1 MKRFTTRKTAQLGL
15 LFALAMGLSFLE
27 MQITPL
33 LGLAPGVKPGLANVV
48 VMYSMVSMGAFSG
61 LVLTLLKAGFVLMV
75 QGPMAAVL
83 SLCGGLCALGAM
95 VLVHKLK
102 GTDFMLA
109 VAGAVLHNAGQLAA
123 LSFLFIQS
131 GYTFYYAPVLLI
143 SGLCMGTLTSW
154 LLKHMRTRMKKW
166 DS

>member
-15 LFALAMGLSFLE
+15 LFALAMALSFLE

-75 QGPMAAVL
+75 QGPD
-83 SLCGGLCALGAM
+83 GGGAEFMRRALRIGRN
-95 VLVHKLK
+95 
-102 GTDFMLA
+102 G
-109 VAGAVLHNAGQLAA
+109 AGAQAERDGLYAG
-123 LSFLFIQS
+123 
-131 GYTFYYAPVLLI
+131 GYRSCIA
-143 SGLCMGTLTSW
+143 
-154 LLKHMRTRMKKW
+154 
-166 DS
+166 

>member
-48 VMYSMVSMGAFSG
+48 VMYSMVSMGAISG
-61 LVLTLLKAGFVLMV
+61 LDLTLLKAGFVLMV

-95 VLVHKLK
+95 VLVHKL
-102 GTDFMLA
+102 
-109 VAGAVLHNAGQLAA
+109 
-123 LSFLFIQS
+123 
-131 GYTFYYAPVLLI
+131 
-143 SGLCMGTLTSW
+143 
-154 LLKHMRTRMKKW
+154 
-166 DS
+166 